1 MEEEKEAMRFKPL
14 VISGLI
20 LSLLIVFLLLFEIP
34 SGKKKNEEEIRS
46 KKVLLFEEKDVK
58 GFEIKSDG
66 YDISVERA
74 NDVSWK
80 ITVPIRTEPDPEI
93 VSRFI
98 SLIGN
103 IKAMRVVEER
113 PSDIK
118 IFGLASPVVEIF
130 VRLKDREERLILGNR
145 GPIKNTL
152 YIKKGGNEKILLV
165 DDRLIEEIPDRF
177 YTWRRKQ
184 VLHFDQAHVDEFR
197 LTYKDR
203 SFFLIKESDKW
214 SIKKPFETGADQA
227 DVAALLSTLSSLSA
241 HDFID
246 EGREELIKKISPP
259 ILKAVLE
266 IQGEE
271 KVVSFYLP
279 TGRKKGIMYAVT
291 VNEDP
296 IYIIDQALFKGLDKD
311 LFRLREKRALDIKE
325 ESVAGI
331 EIRKN
336 NEFFRIVKQKD
347 NWIINGKPEQMI
359 DSLKITGLLDH
370 LKDIRAE
377 QFVDDAPT
385 DLFQYNLSKPQGMI
399 NLFDNDNKP
408 VGTLLFGREKG
419 DMIYAKNDKARSIFM
434 VKKEVLGSIPGAKEL
449 TGDQK

>member
-1 MEEEKEAMRFKPL
+1 MRFKPL

-20 LSLLIVFLLLFEIP
+20 LSLLIVYLFLFEIP
-34 SGKKKNEEEIRS
+34 SAKKKSVGEIRS
-46 KKVLLFEEKDVK
+46 MKVLLFEEKDLK
-58 GFEIKSDG
+58 GFEIRSDE

-74 NDVSWK
+74 DNVPWK
-80 ITVPIRTEPDPEI
+80 ITAPIRTEPDPEMI
-93 VSRFI
+93 SRFI

-103 IKAMRVVEER
+103 IETKRVVEER

-118 IFGLASPVVEIF
+118 IFGFARPVVEILL
-130 VRLKDREERLILGNR
+130 RLKDREERLILGNR

-152 YIKKGGNEKILLV
+152 YIKKGGDEKILLV
-165 DDRLIEEIPDRF
+165 NDRLIEEIPDRF

-203 SFFLIKESDKW
+203 SFFLIKENYKW
-214 SIKKPFETGADQA
+214 SLKKPIETTADQGEVN
-227 DVAALLSTLSSLSA
+227 DLLSSLSRLSA

-259 ILKAVLE
+259 ILKAVLK

-271 KVVSFYLP
+271 KGVSFYLP
-279 TGRKKGIMYAVT
+279 TARKIGAIYAVN

-296 IYIIDQALFKGLDKD
+296 IYMIDESLFKGLDRD
-311 LFRLREKRALDIKE
+311 LFRLREKQALDIKE

-336 NEFFRIVKQKD
+336 NEFFRLVKEKD
-347 NWIINGKPEQMI
+347 NWIINGKPEQKI
-359 DSLKITGLLDH
+359 DSLKIAGILNLL
-370 LKDIRAE
+370 KEIRAE
-377 QFVDDAPT
+377 RFVDDAPT
-385 DLFQYNLSKPQGMI
+385 DLLRYGLSKPQSMI
-399 NLFDNDNKP
+399 NLFDNANKP

-419 DMIYAKNDKARSIFM
+419 DMIYAKNDKARSIFT
-434 VKKEVLGSIPGAKEL
+434 VKKEALWSIPGTKEL
-449 TGDQK
+449 TGNPK

>member
-1 MEEEKEAMRFKPL
+1 MRFKAL
-14 VISGLI
+14 ALSGLI
-20 LSLLIVFLLLFEIP
+20 LCLLIVYLLFFEIP
-34 SGKKKNEEEIRS
+34 SGKKKSVGEIRS
-46 KKVLLFEEKDVK
+46 KKVLLFEKKDVK
-58 GFEIKSDG
+58 GFEIRSDG

-74 NDVSWK
+74 DNVSWK
-80 ITVPIRTEPDPEI
+80 ITGPIRTEPDPEI
-93 VSRFI
+93 ISRFI

-103 IKAMRVVEER
+103 IEAKRVVEER

-118 IFGLASPVVEIF
+118 MFGLAKPVVEILL
-130 VRLKDREERLILGNR
+130 RLKDREERLILGNR

-152 YIKKGGNEKILLV
+152 YIKKGGDEKILLV

-203 SFFLIKESDKW
+203 SFFLIKENDKW
-214 SIKKPFETGADQA
+214 SLKKPIETTADQGEVN
-227 DVAALLSTLSSLSA
+227 DLLSSLSRLSV

-246 EGREELIKKISPP
+246 EGREDLIKKISPP
-259 ILKAVLE
+259 ILKAGLK

-271 KVVSFYLP
+271 KGVSFYLP

-296 IYIIDQALFKGLDKD
+296 IYIIDELLFKGLDKD
-311 LFRLREKRALDIKE
+311 LYKLREKQALDIKE

-336 NEFFRIVKQKD
+336 NEFFRIVKEKD
-347 NWIINGKPEQMI
+347 HWIINGKHEQKI
-359 DSLKITGLLDH
+359 DSSRITGLLNL

-377 QFVDDAPT
+377 RFVDDAPT
-385 DLFQYNLSKPQGMI
+385 DLLQYGLSKPQGMI

-419 DMIYAKNDKARSIFM
+419 DMIYAKNDKARSIFT
-434 VKKEVLGSIPGAKEL
+434 VKKEVLGSIPGTKDL
-449 TGDQK
+449 TGNQK